1 MITPRGTHNLIF
13 RIFWSLLI
21 SSRGRFG
28 KPWNE
33 MVKQPSG
40 STSSLEILAQL
51 EFAVADK
58 LGWQK
63 IKKFQRPT
71 RNVGWLSLNVDLL
84 GPFITNVSS
93 NLLYPLPRSSVYFA
107 TLQTFPF
114 RIYANARATVALATN
129 SFIVVP
135 RSLFVDSLMFAR
147 GADPVDARVSKRL
160 PIPLRNYT
168 QEF

>member
-1 MITPRGTHNLIF
+1 
-13 RIFWSLLI
+13 
-21 SSRGRFG
+21 
-28 KPWNE
+28 

-63 IKKFQRPT
+63 IKKFQRPA

-84 GPFITNVSS
+84 GPFITNVSP
-93 NLLYPLPRSSVYFA
+93 NLLYPLPWSSVYFA

-114 RIYANARATVALATN
+114 RIYANARATVAPATN
-129 SFIVVP
+129 SFRAVP
-135 RSLFVDSLMFAR
+135 RPLFVDSLTFPR
-147 GADPVDARVSKRL
+147 GGNAVDARVAKRL
-160 PIPLRNYT
+160 PIALRNYT
-168 QEF
+168 

>member
-1 MITPRGTHNLIF
+1 
-13 RIFWSLLI
+13 
-21 SSRGRFG
+21 
-28 KPWNE
+28 

-40 STSSLEILAQL
+40 STNSLEILAQL

-84 GPFITNVSS
+84 GPFITNVSP

-129 SFIVVP
+129 SLIVVP
-135 RSLFVDSLMFAR
+135 RPLIVDSLTFPR
-147 GADPVDARVSKRL
+147 GGNPVDARVAKRL
-160 PIPLRNYT
+160 PIAPRNYT